1 MEKNAK
7 KKIIQERKSSKEDI
21 KRRIEFWFVAQERSL
36 FAAGA
41 KIQFSLV
48 FFLNF
53 SDQEQAF
60 HYFFL

>member
-1 MEKNAK
+1 M
-7 KKIIQERKSSKEDI
+7 SSKEDI

-53 SDQEQAF
+53 SDQAQALL
-60 HYFFL
+60 YFFLIFWKF